1 MGSRLADVLE
11 LLDCRRSWWR
21 LARQLMVAAYVLG
34 MHDALRTQRGLRRAL
49 GSGADNPRAVARA
62 ELGSAATMTV
72 PPGGA
77 ELDVEI
83 SLGAR
88 TIARV
93 PAMRL
98 GLEWSWP
105 DLIKRTTS
113 TAERM
118 LPTLSLEEARRLA
131 GGPEEPRKAGDPRP

>member
-1 MGSRLADVLE
+1 
-11 LLDCRRSWWR
+11 
-21 LARQLMVAAYVLG
+21 
-34 MHDALRTQRGLRRAL
+34 
-49 GSGADNPRAVARA
+49 
-62 ELGSAATMTV
+62 MTV